1 MRKSLIFW
9 ALWLFGAFLLYFFV
23 GTKPTLVLLILSVSV
38 PALGVLLGFLSARKI
53 EVFLEVPPN
62 IQKGLPATCRI
73 HLKNPSPIPL
83 SRVLINVKFHNQLI
97 DDDHILSVNLS
108 VMPKRE
114 ASAAFHL
121 ASRYCGQVV
130 SSVERVGVF
139 DLFGIFPFPKTAV
152 AEGKT
157 LILPET
163 FVPEVNLT
171 ATSALLE
178 DSDAYSPYQKGWD
191 VTETFQIRDY
201 VEGDSPKQ
209 IHWKLTQKYD
219 QLIVRDPSLPLVR
232 SLLIFWERTV
242 PSAQTAPKVLDT
254 LAEVAISLS
263 QTLMESNIPH
273 HIAWNHPLTG
283 QCFVY
288 QIEDENTLYENIS
301 RMLAASYQKGA
312 VSGIDSYLKIMGD
325 QEFQHVAYLS
335 SYLPPEIM
343 NLSGSG
349 KTVALICSEEEI
361 ATGESEN
368 LSLYAFTPED
378 YREAIFSID
387 L

>member
-1 MRKSLIFW
+1 MGKSLIFW
-9 ALWLFGAFLLYFFV
+9 AIWLFGAFLLYFFM
-23 GTKPTLVLLILSVSV
+23 GTKLTLVLLLLSFSV
-38 PALGVLLGFLSARKI
+38 PALGVLLSFLAARKI

-73 HLKNPSPIPL
+73 HLKNPSPMPL
-83 SRVLINVKFHNQLI
+83 SRVLIDVEFHNQLI
-97 DDDHILSVNLS
+97 DDSHTFSVNLS
-108 VMPKRE
+108 VMPKGE
-114 ASAAFHL
+114 ASAAFQL
-121 ASRYCGQVV
+121 ASSYCGQAVSTVV
-130 SSVERVGVF
+130 QVGVF
-139 DLFGIFPFPKTAV
+139 DLFGIIAFPKTVA

-163 FVPEVNLT
+163 FAPEVNLT
-171 ATSALLE
+171 TASALLE

-191 VTETFQIRDY
+191 LTETFQIRDY

-242 PSAQTAPKVLDT
+242 PSPQTAPKVLDT
-254 LAEVAISLS
+254 LAEVAVSLS
-263 QTLMESNIPH
+263 QTLMENNIPH

-283 QCFVY
+283 QCFIH
-288 QIEDENTLYENIS
+288 QIEDETMLYENIS
-301 RMLAASYQKGA
+301 RMLAAPYQKSA
-312 VSGIDSYLKIMGD
+312 VSGIDSYRKIVGD
-325 QEFQHVAYLS
+325 QDFQHVAYLS
-335 SYLPPEIM
+335 SYLPPEVM
-343 NLSGSG
+343 GLTGSG

-361 ATGESEN
+361 AAGENEN
-368 LSLYAFTPED
+368 LSLHVFTPED